1 MKEEEKV
8 KERKVAE
15 GTPQEEPGKGSLK
28 VDRRAGVWLYVVAA
42 LLVLGLV
49 SNVVRIVVS
58 GHDEGGE
65 KTLGNE
71 IRELG
76 KAVKGSFVLGTDSL
90 GTADTSAVAGVDSL
104 SAGEDKV
111 NEK

>member
-1 MKEEEKV
+1 MKEGKAQGAPV
-8 KERKVAE
+8 NPE
-15 GTPQEEPGKGSLK
+15 GSGKGSLK

-58 GHDEGGE
+58 GHDERGE
-65 KTLGNE
+65 ETLGNE

-76 KAVKGSFVLGTDSL
+76 KAVKGSFALGTDSL
-90 GTADTSAVAGVDSL
+90 GTADMSAVAGVDSL
-104 SAGEDKV
+104 SVDEDNV
-111 NEK
+111 TE